1 MNQEIKLKEFELID
15 DILSMQDNII
25 KMLLYNILNEYPIN
39 TQTLIEK
46 AKDYLT
52 AITEDEWTTFMIDG
66 TCNNSRNKYGV
77 ENQNKNYFLY
87 FKNKENY
94 ENKELLPYQIK
105 YTDLT
110 KWDFD
115 VVYNNFITDEKS
127 TILIKNALYHC
138 FKEIM
143 SEYLDDILNKY
154 RDKLKE
160 YKNYVEKTIESK
172 QTFSEEKMLLIEDIN
187 TQLELLKK
195 KREMYQYFDEDFN
208 FHNNNFFKQQKKI
221 KSKRLPSINKVR
233 KDINTFNK
241 RNIITEK
248 TFDEELHLD
257 YDDEGKPGWNWY
269 IKCDISEKSF
279 QSYAE
284 KIIFIEASETLKEI
298 IKEINDIFPSIT
310 ITYKNDPSY
319 PNKTYNR
326 KNYDESLEYGFFE
339 SIQGGILSIKINNKE
354 IDKNEL
360 LQRLNNISSLIE
372 IRFHEIH
379 QYPIDYKERSL
390 LLEMKDKLL
399 KNSYLYPLLNP
410 DIEYV
415 KDEFLEDESNW
426 EIYSNYIDENEYE
439 LYEIILELIK
449 TIITIITDS
458 ENNHK
463 KAIFTKKFSDYYDE
477 IFTKYTLKRQINN
490 SIQELNEKKKLLETE
505 NQEIIDSIERY
516 QKLLSDINSELE
528 NLNNKIFIKN
538 N

>member
-46 AKDYLT
+46 TKDYLT

-66 TCNNSRNKYGV
+66 TCNNSRDKYGV
-77 ENQNKNYFLY
+77 ENQNKKYFLY

-326 KNYDESLEYGFFE
+326 KNYDGSLEYGFFE

-354 IDKNEL
+354 IDK
-360 LQRLNNISSLIE
+360 
-372 IRFHEIH
+372 
-379 QYPIDYKERSL
+379 K
-390 LLEMKDKLL
+390 
-399 KNSYLYPLLNP
+399 
-410 DIEYV
+410 
-415 KDEFLEDESNW
+415 
-426 EIYSNYIDENEYE
+426 
-439 LYEIILELIK
+439 EIIY
-449 TIITIITDS
+449 
-458 ENNHK
+458 HHW
-463 KAIFTKKFSDYYDE
+463 
-477 IFTKYTLKRQINN
+477 
-490 SIQELNEKKKLLETE
+490 
-505 NQEIIDSIERY
+505 
-516 QKLLSDINSELE
+516 
-528 NLNNKIFIKN
+528 
-538 N
+538 